1 MAENSKYKLK
11 NIKMICDERLH
22 GITIQYLKKLL
33 DKTDTYT
40 TIDDCLQDCQPF
52 LSTDDYH
59 RTIPESDQDSGF
71 IDTIHIGKEDS
82 NDIRY
87 LFRRKVDQGQCAVY
101 DLRDEEEYEIA
112 FRVADRI
119 FDIKRRF
126 PFIVD
131 LGTYKGLLGSHLTTE
146 TVDCI
151 LHCSSS
157 FNSLKSIKQ
166 RDDIEIQ
173 KLFINEE
180 DFILQE
186 NSADMII
193 SSLDLHWINDL
204 PQLFSNV
211 FYSLKQD
218 GVFIGSM
225 FGGQTLF
232 ELRCSLQMAEI
243 EREGGFGLHISPL
256 ITAQDIGS
264 LLNRSGYTMLTI
276 DTDEIIVHYPT
287 IFELMYDLKGMGE
300 NNATILAKT
309 HLNRDSLLII

>member
-1 MAENSKYKLK
+1 
-11 NIKMICDERLH
+11 
-22 GITIQYLKKLL
+22 
-33 DKTDTYT
+33 
-40 TIDDCLQDCQPF
+40 
-52 LSTDDYH
+52 
-59 RTIPESDQDSGF
+59 
-71 IDTIHIGKEDS
+71 
-82 NDIRY
+82 
-87 LFRRKVDQGQCAVY
+87 
-101 DLRDEEEYEIA
+101 
-112 FRVADRI
+112 
-119 FDIKRRF
+119 
-126 PFIVD
+126 
-131 LGTYKGLLGSHLTTE
+131 
-146 TVDCI
+146 
-151 LHCSSS
+151 
-157 FNSLKSIKQ
+157 
-166 RDDIEIQ
+166 
-173 KLFINEE
+173 
-180 DFILQE
+180 
-186 NSADMII
+186 MII

-204 PQLFSNV
+204 PRLFSNV

-309 HLNRDSLLII
+309 HLNRDSLLAAASIYQHLYGIQYDEKNKSSFKPDNIESCIPATFQIFYFIGWKPHPSQPIPAKRGSATVSIKDIPNLDKLFKK